1 VQAAVGLPGLSCLR
15 KAQRPVNATV
25 SVRDTRAYRSDRR
38 WIESVYRD
46 YLNDLAPLNTGIF
59 PVLGEIGHREPDQL
73 ARWFADASAQ
83 ILTILHGAEPVGF
96 AMVRTGGQYPGRLPV
111 DYSMAEF
118 FIDRGWR
125 RHGVGQAAVRL
136 ILDRFAGRWEILEY
150 LRNPGAVQFWRRVVA
165 AYTSGRYQ
173 ERVANGEVLQY
184 FESGVTRR
192 R

>member
-1 VQAAVGLPGLSCLR
+1 MS
-15 KAQRPVNATV
+15 ATV
-25 SVRDTRAYRSDRR
+25 SVRDTRANRGDRR

-46 YLNDLAPLNTGIF
+46 YLNDLAPQNTGIF

-73 ARWFADASAQ
+73 ARWFADSSVQ
-83 ILTILHGAEPVGF
+83 ILTILRGSEAVGF
-96 AMVRTGGQYPGRLPV
+96 AMVRSGGQSAGRMPA

-118 FIDRGWR
+118 FIDRRWR
-125 RHGVGQAAVRL
+125 RHGIGQAAARL

-150 LRNPGAVQFWRRVVA
+150 LRNPGAVDFWRRVVG
-165 AYTSGRYQ
+165 AYTGGRYQ

-184 FESGVTRR
+184 FDSGPARR